1 MKSKLLIIFSI
12 CVSILHAQEQLRWK
26 HVEVPQYEI
35 VDNNFLHFLDSGYYK
50 YSKMAWWDK
59 VCSLGGYI
67 YKTTEDGT
75 GCTPVNDN
83 QLYFYIESVEAD
95 ENYADF
101 TPDGVV
107 LYQEKMLFLNEEEI
121 NLSRAFRSLDTII
134 SIPIAWN
141 VDQYD
146 TITGNPFPI
155 EDGGISRSF
164 GTYVFKTPQG
174 VDTANVS
181 ISSTLNSEQSWIQ
194 LHCKWFKDKNLAPNK
209 DWTSY
214 EALELSLSSSND
226 GKVLIKWLVA
236 LEDNYTLSDEE
247 KLYCFLSL
255 VYPELAADQLSL
267 YIDVNFES
275 AEKNVL
281 KIFSTTKERL
291 YYVFLCEVS
300 NLMK

>member
-26 HVEVPQYEI
+26 NVEVPQYEI
-35 VDNNFLHFLDSGYYK
+35 VDNNFLHFLDSCYNK
-50 YSKMAWWDK
+50 YSKMPWWDK

-75 GCTPVNDN
+75 GCTPVNDAL
-83 QLYFYIESVEAD
+83 LYFYIESVEPEED
-95 ENYADF
+95 YADF
-101 TPDGVV
+101 TPEGVV
-107 LYQEKMLFLNEEEI
+107 LYREKMLFLDEEEI
-121 NLSRAFRSLDTII
+121 NLSCAFRSLDTII

-141 VDQYD
+141 VEKFD
-146 TITGNPFPI
+146 TITGYPFPI
-155 EDGGISRSF
+155 EDGGISRLF
-164 GTYVFKTPQG
+164 GTYVFKTPKG
-174 VDTANVS
+174 IDTTKVH
-181 ISSTLNSEQSWIQ
+181 ISSTLSSNQSWTQ
-194 LHCKWFKDKNLAPNK
+194 RDCEWFRDKNMTPSK
-209 DWTSY
+209 DWISY
-214 EALELSLSSSND
+214 EALELSLAINNEKS
-226 GKVLIKWLVA
+226 LIEWLVA
-236 LEDNYTLSDEE
+236 LEENYTLSDEE

-281 KIFSTTKERL
+281 KLFSTTKERL

>member
-1 MKSKLLIIFSI
+1 MKKVILL
-12 CVSILHAQEQLRWK
+12 CCILCSLYIHAQEQLRWK

-35 VDNNFLHFLDSGYYK
+35 VDNNFLHFLDSCYNK
-50 YSKMAWWDK
+50 YSKMPWWDK

-75 GCTPVNDN
+75 GCTPVNDAL
-83 QLYFYIESVEAD
+83 LYFYIESVEPD
-95 ENYADF
+95 EDYADF

-107 LYQEKMLFLNEEEI
+107 LYQEKMLFLDEEEI
-121 NLSRAFRSLDTII
+121 NLSCAFRSLDTII

-141 VDQYD
+141 VEKFD
-146 TITGNPFPI
+146 TITGYPFPI
-155 EDGGISRSF
+155 EDGGISRLF
-164 GTYVFKTPQG
+164 GTYVFKTPKG
-174 VDTANVS
+174 IDTTKVH
-181 ISSTLNSEQSWIQ
+181 ISSTLSSNQSWTQ
-194 LHCKWFKDKNLAPNK
+194 RDCKWFKDKNLAPNK
-209 DWTSY
+209 DWISY
-214 EALELSLSSSND
+214 EALELSLASNNE
-226 GKVLIKWLVA
+226 KSLIEWLVA
-236 LEDNYTLSDEE
+236 LEENYTLSDEE

-281 KIFSTTKERL
+281 KLFSTTKERL
-291 YYVFLCEVS
+291 YYDLLCRVS

>member
-12 CVSILHAQEQLRWK
+12 CVSMLHAQEQLRWK
-26 HVEVPQYEI
+26 NVEVPQYEI
-35 VDNNFLHFLDSGYYK
+35 VDNNFLHFLDSCYNK
-50 YSKMAWWDK
+50 YSKMPWWDK

-75 GCTPVNDN
+75 GCTPVNDAL
-83 QLYFYIESVEAD
+83 LYFYIESVEPD
-95 ENYADF
+95 DDYADF

-107 LYQEKMLFLNEEEI
+107 LYQEKMLFLDEEEI
-121 NLSRAFRSLDTII
+121 NLSCAFRSLDTII

-141 VDQYD
+141 VEKFD
-146 TITGNPFPI
+146 TITGYPFPI
-155 EDGGISRSF
+155 EDGGISRLF
-164 GTYVFKTPQG
+164 GTYVFKTPKG
-174 VDTANVS
+174 IDTTKVH
-181 ISSTLNSEQSWIQ
+181 ISSTLSSNQSWTQ
-194 LHCKWFKDKNLAPNK
+194 RDCEWFKDKNMTPSK
-209 DWTSY
+209 DWISY
-214 EALELSLSSSND
+214 EALELSLASNNE
-226 GKVLIKWLVA
+226 KSLIEWLVA
-236 LEDNYTLSDEE
+236 LEENYTLSDEE

-255 VYPELAADQLSL
+255 VYPELDADQLSL

-281 KIFSTTKERL
+281 KLFSTTKERL

>member
-1 MKSKLLIIFSI
+1 MKKVILL
-12 CVSILHAQEQLRWK
+12 CCILCSLYIHAQEQLRWK

-107 LYQEKMLFLNEEEI
+107 LYREKMLFLDEEEI

-155 EDGGISRSF
+155 EDGGIIRSF

-181 ISSTLNSEQSWIQ
+181 ISSTLDSEQSWIQ

-214 EALELSLSSSND
+214 EALKLSLSSSKE
-226 GKVLIKWLVA
+226 KVLINWLDV
-236 LEDNYTLSDEE
+236 LEGNYALSDEE
-247 KLYCFLSL
+247 QLYCFLSL
-255 VYPELAADQLSL
+255 VYPELSADRLSL
-267 YIDVNFES
+267 YIDINFELV
-275 AEKNVL
+275 EKDVL
-281 KIFSTTKERL
+281 MLLSTTKDRL
-291 YYVFLCEVS
+291 YYKLLCDVS
-300 NLMK
+300 ELMK

>member
-1 MKSKLLIIFSI
+1 M
-12 CVSILHAQEQLRWK
+12 
-26 HVEVPQYEI
+26 P
-35 VDNNFLHFLDSGYYK
+35 
-50 YSKMAWWDK
+50 WWDK

-75 GCTPVNDN
+75 GCTPVNDAL
-83 QLYFYIESVEAD
+83 LYFYIESVEPD
-95 ENYADF
+95 EDYADF

-107 LYQEKMLFLNEEEI
+107 LYQEKMLFLDEEEI
-121 NLSRAFRSLDTII
+121 NLSCAFRSLDTII

-141 VDQYD
+141 VEKFD
-146 TITGNPFPI
+146 TVTGYPFPI
-155 EDGGISRSF
+155 EDGGIGRSF
-164 GTYVFKTPQG
+164 GTYVFKTPKG
-174 VDTANVS
+174 IDTTKVH
-181 ISSTLNSEQSWIQ
+181 ISSTLDSEQSWIQ

-214 EALELSLSSSND
+214 EALELSLASNNE
-226 GKVLIKWLVA
+226 KSLIEWLVA
-236 LEDNYTLSDEE
+236 LEENYTLSDEE

-281 KIFSTTKERL
+281 KLFSTTKERL

>member
-12 CVSILHAQEQLRWK
+12 CISMLHAQEQLRWK

-50 YSKMAWWDK
+50 YSKMPWWDK

-107 LYQEKMLFLNEEEI
+107 LYREKMLFLDEEEI

-146 TITGNPFPI
+146 IITGNPFPI
-155 EDGGISRSF
+155 EDGGIIRSF

-181 ISSTLNSEQSWIQ
+181 ISSTLDSEQSWIQ

-214 EALELSLSSSND
+214 EALKLSLSSSKE
-226 GKVLIKWLVA
+226 KVLINWLDV
-236 LEDNYTLSDEE
+236 LEGNYALSDEE
-247 KLYCFLSL
+247 QLYCFLSL
-255 VYPELAADQLSL
+255 VYPELSADQLSL
-267 YIDVNFES
+267 YIDINFELV
-275 AEKNVL
+275 EKDVL
-281 KIFSTTKERL
+281 MLLSTTKDRL
-291 YYVFLCEVS
+291 YYKLLCDVS
-300 NLMK
+300 ELMK

>member
-1 MKSKLLIIFSI
+1 
-12 CVSILHAQEQLRWK
+12 
-26 HVEVPQYEI
+26 
-35 VDNNFLHFLDSGYYK
+35 
-50 YSKMAWWDK
+50 
-59 VCSLGGYI
+59 
-67 YKTTEDGT
+67 
-75 GCTPVNDN
+75 
-83 QLYFYIESVEAD
+83 VEAD

-107 LYQEKMLFLNEEEI
+107 LYREKMLFLNEEEI

-181 ISSTLNSEQSWIQ
+181 ISSTLDSEQSWIQ

-275 AEKNVL
+275 TEKNVL
-281 KIFSTTKERL
+281 KIFSTTKDRL
-291 YYVFLCEVS
+291 YYKLLCDVS
-300 NLMK
+300 ELMK

>member
-1 MKSKLLIIFSI
+1 MKKIILLH
-12 CVSILHAQEQLRWK
+12 CILCSLYMHAQEQLRWK
-26 HVEVPQYEI
+26 NVEVPQYEI
-35 VDNNFLHFLDSGYYK
+35 VDNNFLHFLDSCYNK
-50 YSKMAWWDK
+50 YSKMPWWDK

-75 GCTPVNDN
+75 GCTPVNDAL
-83 QLYFYIESVEAD
+83 LYFYIESVEPD
-95 ENYADF
+95 EDYADF

-107 LYQEKMLFLNEEEI
+107 LYQEKMLFLDEEEI
-121 NLSRAFRSLDTII
+121 NLSCAFRSLDTII

-141 VDQYD
+141 VEKFD
-146 TITGNPFPI
+146 TITGYPFPI
-155 EDGGISRSF
+155 EDGGISRLF
-164 GTYVFKTPQG
+164 GTYVFKTPKG
-174 VDTANVS
+174 IDTTKVH
-181 ISSTLNSEQSWIQ
+181 ISSTLSSNQSWTQ
-194 LHCKWFKDKNLAPNK
+194 RDCEWFKDKNMTPSK
-209 DWTSY
+209 DWISY
-214 EALELSLSSSND
+214 EALELSLASNNE
-226 GKVLIKWLVA
+226 KSLIEWLVA
-236 LEDNYTLSDEE
+236 LEENYTLSDEE

-281 KIFSTTKERL
+281 KLFSTTKERL